1 MTRGFGGAQTRIPS
15 AMRVAIFGGTGGVGR
30 WLLAIARENGDHVKM
45 LVRNRRT
52 LPPDLGA
59 IGVIEGD
66 VLDPLAV
73 DLTVGG
79 CDVVFSALGSD
90 GLGPTT
96 LYSRA
101 TRNIIAA
108 MRNSKATRLLVVSS
122 AGVDDDP
129 NMNFFSRRV
138 VLPLVLRNVLADMRV
153 MEREIAE
160 SGLVW
165 TIVRPGR
172 LTDGPRTGLYRANDR
187 FVPERGREIS
197 RADVADFMYRVVVDE
212 RTLRKIAALA
222 Y

>member
-1 MTRGFGGAQTRIPS
+1 
-15 AMRVAIFGGTGGVGR
+15 MRVAIFGATGGVGR
-30 WLLAIARENGDHVKM
+30 WLLAIARENGDHVKV

-66 VLDPLAV
+66 VMDRESV
-73 DLTVGG
+73 ETTIGG

-90 GLGPTT
+90 GIGPTT
-96 LYSRA
+96 LYSQA
-101 TRNIIAA
+101 TRNIISA
-108 MRNSKATRLLVVSS
+108 MGHSGATRLLVVSS

-129 NMNFFSRRV
+129 NMNFFSRRIF
-138 VLPLVLRNVLADMRV
+138 LPLVLRNVLADMRE
-153 MEREIAE
+153 MEREIEA

-212 RTLRKIAALA
+212 RTLRKVAALA